1 MFQGEFSN
9 NMDDKGRVSIPAAF
23 RDVLKNCHAEGQLII
38 TRTPHSRCL
47 VAYPKREWN
56 RLQKRISATP
66 PSEALR
72 AYKRIVISSAQEC
85 LADRQGRVL
94 LSPALPREPPL
105 AAVLALSISPSFP
118 HLPASTRDP
127 RSYFHSLL
135 LAIPAFVVACLW
147 GNPYTL
153 LFSLGWLSHL
163 FLDFFTG
170 VIPPVYP
177 LARKGWGIE
186 ITARGGPSGFGISIR
201 TIEHYPD
208 PRHDYELDVGGSVT
222 LLVLTLAA
230 LLLRL
235 H

>member
-94 LSPALPREPPL
+94 LSPALRDYASLNRCIQFAGAGETFEIWDKGSWDKQLEADLML
-105 AAVLALSISPSFP
+105 AQNFE
-118 HLPASTRDP
+118 
-127 RSYFHSLL
+127 
-135 LAIPAFVVACLW
+135 
-147 GNPYTL
+147 
-153 LFSLGWLSHL
+153 LGL
-163 FLDFFTG
+163 
-170 VIPPVYP
+170 
-177 LARKGWGIE
+177 
-186 ITARGGPSGFGISIR
+186 
-201 TIEHYPD
+201 
-208 PRHDYELDVGGSVT
+208 
-222 LLVLTLAA
+222 
-230 LLLRL
+230 
-235 H
+235 